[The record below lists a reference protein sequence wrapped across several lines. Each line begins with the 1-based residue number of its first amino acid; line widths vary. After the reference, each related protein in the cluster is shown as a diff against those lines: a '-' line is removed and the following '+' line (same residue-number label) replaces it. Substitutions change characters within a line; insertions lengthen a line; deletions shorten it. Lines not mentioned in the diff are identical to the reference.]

1 MNPLQWKMP
10 WNLVDAEEV
19 EDDEPPISGP
29 SGGRKVFVGSEGPA
43 GRKGKKNWKTKE
55 KKKRKE

>member
-1 MNPLQWKMP
+1 MS

-19 EDDEPPISGP
+19 EDGEPPISGP
-29 SGGRKVFVGSEGPA
+29 WGGRKVFGGSEGGL

-55 KKKRKE
+55 KKKRKEYI